1 MQHLRFLGVVVFVV
15 GCGGAA
21 PGVRVGTPESSVG
34 QAKGTRAELKGKVA
48 PEGATELVEE
58 NGADVAGF
66 ASLPFPVDPLDPTSS
81 AAEVDKLQK
90 AGSSLKSNWVP
101 PGQDDRWGHAQILVH
116 GPLDAVRTQVT
127 DFGHLKDLVPQKFKT
142 SKIVDKHGPLTDVY
156 LQIPVLHGLVT
167 LWQVVRFA
175 PPEVIQP
182 GLEVVQ
188 GVLVK
193 GNVKQLRIV
202 VTMRAIDP
210 ARTVLTCD
218 LVMTPAFFAPQAAL
232 DEELR
237 DAAQNAVD
245 GIKDKVERSITR

>member
-1 MQHLRFLGVVVFVV
+1 MFVFV

-34 QAKGTRAELKGKVA
+34 QAKGSQSPLKGKVA
-48 PEGATELVEE
+48 SENSTEIVGLHRP
-58 NGADVAGF
+58 DVAALG
-66 ASLPFPVDPLDPTSS
+66 SLPFPVDPLDQTTS

-101 PGQDDRWGHAQILVH
+101 PGQDDRWGHAQILVR
-116 GPLDAVRTQVT
+116 GPLEAVRTQVM
-127 DFGHLKDLVPQKFKT
+127 DFGHLKDLAPQKFKT
-142 SKIVDKHGPLTDVY
+142 SKIIDKHGSLTDVY
-156 LQIPVLHGLVT
+156 LQIPILHGLVT

-188 GVLVK
+188 GALVK

-202 VTMRAIDP
+202 VTMRSVDP
-210 ARTVLTCD
+210 TRTVLTCD
-218 LVMTPAFFAPQAAL
+218 LVLTPEFLAPQAAL

-245 GIKDKVERSITR
+245 GIKDKVERSVAR